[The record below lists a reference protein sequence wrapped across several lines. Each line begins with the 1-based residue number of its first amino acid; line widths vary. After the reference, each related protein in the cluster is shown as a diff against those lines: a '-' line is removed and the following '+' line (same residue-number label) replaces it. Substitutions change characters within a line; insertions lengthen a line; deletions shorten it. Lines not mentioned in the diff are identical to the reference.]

1 MTTSSAR
8 RSAGITRRITWV
20 LFAALSFAVAGY
32 AFSIVLRPQI
42 SPLAAQLTAA
52 QPWLAPLH
60 FAAGGVALAVGVL
73 QFITRLRLRRPAMHR
88 WAGRIYVIAVLGSG
102 SAGLVLAIQTSAG
115 SIAAVGFGALAVL
128 WLATTLQAYRAIR
141 ARQVAQHRVWMM
153 RSFALTL
160 AAVTLR
166 FYLPMSQIA
175 GLSFTIAYPVIA
187 WLCWVPNLALAE
199 LLSRRTASSVAA

>member
-1 MTTSSAR
+1 MTTSSAQ
-8 RSAGITRRITWV
+8 RSAGITRLITWA
-20 LFAALSFAVAGY
+20 LFAALSFAVAAY
-32 AFSIVLRPQI
+32 ALSIVLQPQI

-73 QFITRLRLRRPAMHR
+73 QFITRLRLRRPAIHR
-88 WAGRIYVIAVLGSG
+88 WAGRLYVIAVLSSG
-102 SAGLVLAIQTSAG
+102 SAGLVLATQTSAG
-115 SIAAVGFGALAVL
+115 SVAAAGFGSLAVL

-141 ARQVAQHRVWMM
+141 AREVARHRVWMM

-166 FYLPMSQIA
+166 VYLPVSQLA
-175 GLSFTIAYPVIA
+175 GVSFTIAYPVIA

-199 LLSRRTASSVAA
+199 LLSRRTASQVSV